1 MSNIFDVV
9 NTDSVATID
18 PNQNYYENLVG
29 EGKKFKDNESL
40 ARGKAE
46 SDAFIEKLK
55 AEAEALRKEL
65 NTKASFE
72 TILDQIK
79 SSKEP
84 ANPAPIPL
92 QGDLKTVELDDSVLE
107 SKLAEIL
114 SRRDQQRTHEGN
126 LEKAVRVMRENYGDQ
141 AQAVINHK
149 ASEIGMTPAALQKIA
164 TESPSAFFRLVG
176 VSESPAPGQ
185 APVVPRNGLNTVH
198 AADQG
203 NVKNKAYYDRMKN
216 TDPKRYNDP
225 KTTSEMMKSLAECRR
240 RGIAWE

>member
-18 PNQNYYENLVG
+18 PSQNYYENLVG

-46 SDAFIEKLK
+46 SDAFIERLK
-55 AEAEALRKEL
+55 AETEALRKEL

-84 ANPAPIPL
+84 ANPAPITT
-92 QGDLKTVELDDSVLE
+92 QGEQRQVELDDSVLE
-107 SKLAEIL
+107 QRLADIL
-114 SRRDQQRTHEGN
+114 TRREQQRAHEGN
-126 LEKAVRVMRENYGDQ
+126 LEKAVRVMREQYGDQ

-176 VSESPAPGQ
+176 VSDTPVRDQ
-185 APVVPRNGLNTVH
+185 APVVARNGLNTIP
-198 AADQG
+198 AAEQG
-203 NVKNKAYYDRMKN
+203 NVKNKAYYDRLKN
-216 TDPKRYNDP
+216 SDPKRYNDP

-240 RGIAWE
+240 RGIPWE